1 MKKLIARFFVFLFL
15 FLVLIAQG
23 VFVQKRIYLAP
34 NDRIDEMWSA
44 DEAKYE
50 ARADYGDFP
59 VTATI
64 SGSNG
69 LMANGLGGTGDK
81 LAAENAGRPA

>member
-1 MKKLIARFFVFLFL
+1 
-15 FLVLIAQG
+15 
-23 VFVQKRIYLAP
+23 
-34 NDRIDEMWSA
+34 MWSA